1 MANPNSSFDQISAI
15 TERKFIPKM
24 VDNIFKSIPL
34 MQRLQKKVK
43 TLDGGTSVLQPL
55 NYAQAS
61 AVGWYSGAETLD
73 NTDNDSIS
81 SAEFQWAQIYA
92 SISISRR
99 DELKNSGD
107 AQKVDFVKSKTQI
120 AEKSLKDTIA
130 GDLYNAGS
138 NAKAIL
144 GLRSF
149 LSTSATYGGI
159 SQTSQSWW
167 QANIDSS
174 TTTLSIAAM
183 QSLWSNCAI
192 NGEPPSLVLVT
203 TANYDRYYALLQ
215 PQQRFMDN
223 ETAEA
228 GFTSLMFNG
237 APVIADSKAPT
248 GYLVMLNEDY
258 LDLYLH
264 KDENFRFEPFMK
276 PINQNVRVAHI
287 FSMMVLASSNN
298 RMHGAL
304 TAITA

>member
-1 MANPNSSFDQISAI
+1 MAGPNSSFDQISAI
-15 TERKFIPKM
+15 TEKKFIPKM
-24 VDNIFKSIPL
+24 VDNIFASIPL
-34 MQRLQKKVK
+34 MKRLEKKMK
-43 TLDGGTSVLQPL
+43 KLDGGLTVVQPL
-55 NYAQAS
+55 NYAQAT

-73 NTDNDSIS
+73 NTDNDTIS

-99 DELKNSGD
+99 DELRNSGE
-107 AQKVDFVKSKTQI
+107 AQKVDFVKSKVMI

-149 LSTSATYGGI
+149 LSVSASYGGI
-159 SQTSQSWW
+159 SQTAQSWW

-174 TTTLSIAAM
+174 TTTLTISAL
-183 QSLWSNCAI
+183 QSQWSNCAI
-192 NGEPPSLVLVT
+192 EGEPPTLALCT

-215 PQQRFMDN
+215 PQQRFMDS
-223 ETAEA
+223 ESAEA

-237 APVIADSKAPT
+237 IPVIADSKAPS
-248 GYLVMLNEDY
+248 GYFIFLNEDY
-258 LDLYLH
+258 LDLYVH

-287 FSMMVLASSNN
+287 FAMLCLASSNN
-298 RMHGAL
+298 RMHAAL
-304 TAITA
+304 TALTA